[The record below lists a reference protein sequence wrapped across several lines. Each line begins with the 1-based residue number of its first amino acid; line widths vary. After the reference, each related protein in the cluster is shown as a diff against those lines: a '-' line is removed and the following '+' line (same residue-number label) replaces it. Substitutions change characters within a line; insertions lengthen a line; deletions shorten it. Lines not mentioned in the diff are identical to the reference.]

1 MAVKIVEDSAVLTLD
16 FWDKETIYNGQVFP
30 VGTLACDA
38 LNIPGEV
45 VSHMEKLCEK
55 LNGFMKT
62 FASGKGDPALLP
74 EAKFSAMKL
83 LELMAKYKPFSYI
96 NMTAF
101 RDLVKRCFTPNGV
114 KSANVLIQAQK
125 NSKLS
130 DQIAEKYLDG
140 ALLSRLLPTLA
151 HFGYSLKAYQET
163 MLPFAQRLHDSED
176 RARADYARIFDNYFP
191 KEPTFE
197 DAGGWMSMTN
207 VTMQYLTMEHPGGDL
222 PVLVTRSHYV
232 SFVGMLRGDFFEAL
246 RAGHGVRRCFHS
258 IEETQMRLDGVKI
271 RYGEVARIA
280 EQAAAS
286 SWPAGDSEQQVQ
298 EVQQAASRMGAIFA
312 KLKESVFYGFSFSN
326 GFETLKE
333 GLNWLA
339 NSFKQLPS
347 TVAKA
352 TGSVLK
358 SIGNLAKTG
367 AKGLVSLAGKAS
379 NAFLSLIKSSNQ
391 MNNSFGSGIMTML
404 KYSLGIRSLY
414 TLFNKLRSALTDGF
428 KNLAQFSEPVNSGIS
443 AITSALS
450 QLKNSLAAAF
460 APILTTV
467 APILTQFINMLSSAA
482 NAIARLTAALTG
494 QKSYTKATAV
504 QEDYAASL
512 EGTAGAAEEASKS
525 LMGFDEINKLS
536 AETASGGGG
545 AGAGGMF
552 ETQEVEPLSFDSWGQ
567 AFSAALDSILND
579 GIPRLKAGLTAFA
592 NWLNTF
598 SANLYE
604 MFTFPGVYEKIVLL
618 GMELANAMSGLVNQI
633 DWSTLGGALGA
644 GLNTA
649 LGLLV
654 SFIYTFD
661 WLNLGASIADL
672 VNNAI
677 SEIDWSNVGAWLWA
691 KFKIAIETLAGFLL
705 NIDMTQLAQ
714 AAGNIVI
721 GFFNS
726 MTETIQNIDWYAL
739 GEQVKVFLVS
749 IDWISVA
756 ESVFTAIGS
765 AFGAAASFLWGLI
778 EEAWGE
784 VVNWWN
790 EAAYEDGEF
799 TIEGLLNGIL
809 EALKDIGQ
817 WINDNIFQPFIDG
830 FKAAFGIHSPSTV
843 MEEQGGYI
851 ISGLL
856 NGIKT
861 AWQNVKTWISTALSD
876 IKDGFAEAWNAV
888 RDTTASIWDGIVS
901 TIKGAVNGV
910 IGVINRMISA
920 VVNGINSLF
929 STLSFSIDLPGGRSI
944 GLSLPQFSIPQIPYL
959 AQGAVIPPNREFLA
973 ILGDQTSGTNI
984 EAPEDLIRKIV
995 REETARNGG
1004 DDRVTELLETLIA
1017 VVEGIEIGDTTIG
1030 KAAERY
1036 NRVASRARGY

>member
-1 MAVKIVEDSAVLTLD
+1 MVNPDGSVIIEVTLTTGDAKKEAARLQKKLLRLEESLTVGKHKKNVLTENLKSAQKELED
-16 FWDKETIYNGQVFP
+16 LQSKTTISEGKAIISPEDVSRISELQETISS
-30 VGTLACDA
+30 T
-38 LNIPGEV
+38 
-45 VSHMEKLCEK
+45 K
-55 LNGFMKT
+55 
-62 FASGKGDPALLP
+62 
-74 EAKFSAMKL
+74 
-83 LELMAKYKPFSYI
+83 
-96 NMTAF
+96 
-101 RDLVKRCFTPNGV
+101 
-114 KSANVLIQAQK
+114 
-125 NSKLS
+125 
-130 DQIAEKYLDG
+130 
-140 ALLSRLLPTLA
+140 
-151 HFGYSLKAYQET
+151 
-163 MLPFAQRLHDSED
+163 
-176 RARADYARIFDNYFP
+176 
-191 KEPTFE
+191 KEIDKQNT
-197 DAGGWMSMTN
+197 
-207 VTMQYLTMEHPGGDL
+207 
-222 PVLVTRSHYV
+222 
-232 SFVGMLRGDFFEAL
+232 
-246 RAGHGVRRCFHS
+246 S
-258 IEETQMRLDGVKI
+258 IEEMQMRLDGVKI
-271 RYGEVARIA
+271 RYGEIA
-280 EQAAAS
+280 QMAAAS
-286 SWPAGDSEQQVQ
+286 PGPAGGSEQQVQ
-298 EVQQAASRMGAIFA
+298 EVQQAASRIGAIFA
-312 KLKESVFYGFSFSN
+312 KLKESVFYGFSFYN

-379 NAFLSLIKSSNQ
+379 NAFLSLFKSSNQ

-414 TLFNKLRSALTDGF
+414 ALFNKLRSALTDGF

-482 NAIARLTAALTG
+482 NAIAKLTAALTG

-536 AETASGGGG
+536 AETASGGG

-552 ETQEVEPLSFDSWGQ
+552 ETEEVEPLSFDSWGQ

-604 MFTFPGVYEKIVLL
+604 MFTFPGVYEKVVLL

-691 KFKIAIETLAGFLL
+691 KFKIAIDTLAGFLL
-705 NIDMTQLAQ
+705 NLDMVQLAQ

-739 GEQVKVFLVS
+739 GEQVKYFLVS
-749 IDWISVA
+749 IDWNYVA

-765 AFGAAASFLWGLI
+765 AFGAATSFLWGLI
-778 EEAWGE
+778 EEAWDSVMDTWMENTERCGGD
-784 VVNWWN
+784 VV
-790 EAAYEDGEF
+790 A
-799 TIEGLLNGIL
+799 GLLLGIL
-809 EALKDIGQ
+809 EGLADIGS
-817 WINDNIFQPFIDG
+817 WIMDNIFAPFIEG
-830 FKAAFGIHSPSTV
+830 FKDAFGIHSPSTV
-843 MEEQGGYI
+843 MQEQGGYI
-851 ISGLL
+851 IEGLL
-856 NGIKT
+856 NGIT
-861 AWQNVKTWISTALSD
+861 IAWQNAKIWINNALSD
-876 IKDGFAEAWNAV
+876 IKDGFANAWNAV
-888 RDTTASIWDGIVS
+888 RDTTASIWNGIVS
-901 TIKGAVNGV
+901 TIRGAVNGV
-910 IGVINRMISA
+910 IGIINRMIAA
-920 VVNGINSLF
+920 VVNGINALF
-929 STLSFSIDLPGGRSI
+929 SLLSFNINLPGGSSI

-959 AQGAVIPPNREFLA
+959 AQGAVIPPNREFMA
-973 ILGDQTSGTNI
+973 VLGDQRHGTNI

-1004 DDRVTELLETLIA
+1004 DDRVAELLETLIA
-1017 VVEGIEIGDTTIG
+1017 VVNGIEIGDTTIG

>member
-1 MAVKIVEDSAVLTLD
+1 MGNPDGSVIIKVNLTTGDAEKEAARLQKKILRLEENLTVGKHKKNVLTENL
-16 FWDKETIYNGQVFP
+16 
-30 VGTLACDA
+30 
-38 LNIPGEV
+38 
-45 VSHMEKLCEK
+45 
-55 LNGFMKT
+55 
-62 FASGKGDPALLP
+62 
-74 EAKFSAMKL
+74 
-83 LELMAKYKPFSYI
+83 
-96 NMTAF
+96 
-101 RDLVKRCFTPNGV
+101 
-114 KSANVLIQAQK
+114 KSAKKELEELQSKTTISGWKAIISPEDVSRISELRDTISSTQK
-125 NSKLS
+125 EIETQNNSL
-130 DQIAEKYLDG
+130 
-140 ALLSRLLPTLA
+140 
-151 HFGYSLKAYQET
+151 
-163 MLPFAQRLHDSED
+163 
-176 RARADYARIFDNYFP
+176 
-191 KEPTFE
+191 
-197 DAGGWMSMTN
+197 
-207 VTMQYLTMEHPGGDL
+207 
-222 PVLVTRSHYV
+222 
-232 SFVGMLRGDFFEAL
+232 
-246 RAGHGVRRCFHS
+246 
-258 IEETQMRLDGVKI
+258 EETQTRLDGVKI
-271 RYGEVARIA
+271 RYGEVAQMA

-286 SWPAGDSEQQVQ
+286 FGSAGDSEQQVQ
-298 EVQQAASRMGAIFA
+298 EVQQAVSRMGAIFS

-347 TVAKA
+347 TMAKA

-379 NAFLSLIKSSNQ
+379 NAFLSLFKSSNQ

-414 TLFNKLRSALTDGF
+414 ALFNKLRSALTDGF

-504 QEDYAASL
+504 QKDYAASL
-512 EGTAGAAEEASKS
+512 EGTAGAAEEASKA
-525 LMGFDEINKLS
+525 LAPFDEITKLS
-536 AETASGGGG
+536 EEAGGGGGGG
-545 AGAGGMF
+545 AGAGAMF
-552 ETQEVEPLSFDSWGQ
+552 ETEEVEPISFESWGQ

-579 GIPRLKAGLTAFA
+579 WIPRLKAGLTAFA
-592 NWLNTF
+592 NWLNSY

-604 MFTFPGVYEKIVLL
+604 MFTFPGVYEKVVLF
-618 GMELANAMSGLVNQI
+618 GMDLADAMNGLVNKI
-633 DWSTLGGALGA
+633 DWGTLGGALGA

-654 SFIYTFD
+654 TFIYTFD
-661 WLNLGASIADL
+661 WLNLGSSIADM
-672 VNNAI
+672 VRNAI

-765 AFGAAASFLWGLI
+765 AFGAAASFLWGMI

-790 EAAYEDGEF
+790 EAAYEDGQF

-830 FKAAFGIHSPSTV
+830 FKAAFGINSPSTV

-876 IKDGFAEAWNAV
+876 IKNAFSDAWGAIQ
-888 RDTTASIWDGIVS
+888 DATSDIWNRIVS
-901 TIKGAVNGV
+901 TVKGAVNGV

-920 VVNGINSLF
+920 VVDGINSLF
-929 STLSFSIDLPGGRSI
+929 GLLSFSIDLPGGKRI
-944 GLSLPQFSIPQIPYL
+944 RLSLPQFDIPQIPYL
-959 AQGAVIPPNREFLA
+959 AQGAVIPPNREFMA
-973 ILGDQTSGTNI
+973 VLGDQTSGNNI

-1004 DDRVTELLETLIA
+1004 NVDVKITFEGDLAQLIRYLTPKITA
-1017 VVEGIEIGDTTIG
+1017 QQRSTRRALGI
-1030 KAAERY
+1030 
-1036 NRVASRARGY
+1036 